1 MLYTCK
7 QKGFTMLS
15 VEFITLTS
23 IYFLAL
29 LSPGQDFFLI
39 LRTALLHGYKLAW
52 WSCFGIALGN
62 TLYIALAYIGH
73 ETLIQFPFLLP
84 TIELLGGLFL
94 VYLGYILL
102 TAPRPTYQRGI
113 AHSLPSRLK
122 LFNAGFLS
130 AILNPKNTLFYLS
143 ILFTIVSPQT
153 ALHVKIAYAGWMISL
168 LLVWDMFVAFLLGH
182 QKASKLL
189 DFLYPIQKIIGSGLI
204 LFGGYTLFI
213 KLSA

>member
-1 MLYTCK
+1 
-7 QKGFTMLS
+7 MLS
-15 VEFITLTS
+15 IEFFTLTS

-73 ETLIQFPFLLP
+73 ETLIQFPLLLP
-84 TIELLGGLFL
+84 TIELLGALFL
-94 VYLGYILL
+94 VYLGYILI
-102 TAPRPTYQRGI
+102 TAPKPTYHQSVEN
-113 AHSLPSRLK
+113 SLPSRRK
-122 LFNAGFLS
+122 LFNTGFLS

-153 ALHVKIAYAGWMISL
+153 SLYVKVVYAVWMISL
-168 LLVWDMFVAFLLGH
+168 LLLWDMFVAFLLGH
-182 QKASKLL
+182 QKASRLL
-189 DFLYPIQKIIGSGLI
+189 ALLYPIQKLIGGGLL
-204 LFGGYTLFI
+204 LFGIYELYL
-213 KLSA
+213 KLLA